1 MTDAPQRL
9 ADLSVLVFV
18 VSSMLALGMSQRLAD
33 VAAPLRRPRA
43 IVLALAVNF
52 VLSPLLAL
60 GLIKIIPL
68 QPAHATGLLLLSAAA
83 GAPFL
88 PKLAEICG
96 GNLAYSVALMLL
108 LMGASTLFMPS
119 ILPLIAP
126 GLQADPWTVA
136 RPLLVFMLLPLGV
149 GFALALGAAGASW
162 LERLLVFVRR
172 LSNLALVLLVV
183 LFIGLNLKTLLGTF
197 GSFAIATYA
206 LYLFAVMAA
215 AYLLGAADAPT
226 RNVFALAAGCRNL
239 AAALVIA
246 RANSD
251 DPAVT
256 VMLIVAF
263 AVSLVVL
270 LGFARAVRPTVRQ

>member
-1 MTDAPQRL
+1 MTGSLQRL

-18 VSSMLALGMSQRLAD
+18 VSSMLAMGMSQRFAS
-33 VAAPLRRPRA
+33 VIAPLRRPLPV
-43 IVLALAVNF
+43 VLALVVNF
-52 VLSPLLAL
+52 ALSPLLAL
-60 GLIKIIPL
+60 ALSRIIPL
-68 QPAHATGLLLLSAAA
+68 QPAHAAGLLLLSAAA

-88 PKLAEICG
+88 PRLAEFCG
-96 GNLAYSVALMLL
+96 GNLPYSLALMLL
-108 LMGASTLFMPS
+108 LMGGSTIFMPLA
-119 ILPLIAP
+119 LPLLVP
-126 GLQADPWTVA
+126 EMNADPWAIA
-136 RPLLVFMLLPLGV
+136 RPLLLFMLIPLGI
-149 GFALALGAAGASW
+149 GFALVLAGASW
-162 LERLLVFVRR
+162 MNRLLTFVRA
-172 LSNLALVLLVV
+172 LSNLSLVLLVV

-197 GSFAIATYA
+197 GSFAIATYTV
-206 LYLFAVMAA
+206 YLLAIMTA

-226 RNVFALAAGCRNL
+226 RNVFALGAGCRNL

-270 LGFARAVRPTVRQ
+270 LGFARAVRRIPQ

>member
-1 MTDAPQRL
+1 MTGSLQRL

-18 VSSMLALGMSQRLAD
+18 VSSMLAMGMSQRFAS
-33 VAAPLRRPRA
+33 VIAPLRRPLPV
-43 IVLALAVNF
+43 VLALVVNF
-52 VLSPLLAL
+52 ALSPLLAL
-60 GLIKIIPL
+60 ALSRIIPL
-68 QPAHATGLLLLSAAA
+68 QPAHAAGLLLLSAAA

-88 PKLAEICG
+88 PRLAEFCG
-96 GNLAYSVALMLL
+96 GNLPYSLALMLL
-108 LMGASTLFMPS
+108 LMGGSTIFMPLA
-119 ILPLIAP
+119 LPLLVP
-126 GLQADPWTVA
+126 EMDADPWAIA
-136 RPLLVFMLLPLGV
+136 RPLLLFMLIPLGI
-149 GFALALGAAGASW
+149 GFALVLAGASW
-162 LERLLVFVRR
+162 MNRLLTFVRA
-172 LSNLALVLLVV
+172 LSNLSLVLLVV

-197 GSFAIATYA
+197 GSFAIATYTV
-206 LYLFAVMAA
+206 YLLAIMTA

-226 RNVFALAAGCRNL
+226 RNVFALGAGCRNL

-270 LGFARAVRPTVRQ
+270 LGFARAVRRIPQ

>member
-1 MTDAPQRL
+1 MTGSLQRL

-18 VSSMLALGMSQRLAD
+18 VSSMLAMGMSQRFAS
-33 VAAPLRRPRA
+33 VIAPLRRPLPV
-43 IVLALAVNF
+43 VLALVVNF
-52 VLSPLLAL
+52 ALSPLLAL
-60 GLIKIIPL
+60 ALSRIIPL
-68 QPAHATGLLLLSAAA
+68 QPAHAAGLLLLSAAA

-88 PKLAEICG
+88 PKLAEFCG
-96 GNLAYSVALMLL
+96 GNLPYSLALMLL
-108 LMGASTLFMPS
+108 LMGGSTIFMPLA
-119 ILPLIAP
+119 LPLLVP
-126 GLQADPWTVA
+126 EMDADPWTIA
-136 RPLLVFMLLPLGV
+136 RPLLLFMLIPLGI
-149 GFALALGAAGASW
+149 GFALVLAGASW
-162 LERLLVFVRR
+162 MDRLLTFVRA
-172 LSNLALVLLVV
+172 LSNLSLVLLVV

-197 GSFAIATYA
+197 GSFAIATYTV
-206 LYLFAVMAA
+206 YLLAIMTA

-226 RNVFALAAGCRNL
+226 RNVFALGAGCRNL

-270 LGFARAVRPTVRQ
+270 LGFARVVRRIPQ

>member
-1 MTDAPQRL
+1 MTGSLQRL

-18 VSSMLALGMSQRLAD
+18 VSSMLAMGMSQRFAS
-33 VAAPLRRPRA
+33 VIAPLRRPLPV
-43 IVLALAVNF
+43 VLALVVNF
-52 VLSPLLAL
+52 ALSPLLAL
-60 GLIKIIPL
+60 ALSRIIPL
-68 QPAHATGLLLLSAAA
+68 QPAHAAGLLLLSAAA

-88 PKLAEICG
+88 PRLAEFCG
-96 GNLAYSVALMLL
+96 GNLPYSLALMLL
-108 LMGASTLFMPS
+108 LMGGSTIFMPLA
-119 ILPLIAP
+119 LPLLVP
-126 GLQADPWTVA
+126 EMDADPWTIA
-136 RPLLVFMLLPLGV
+136 RPLLLFMLIPLGI
-149 GFALALGAAGASW
+149 GFALVLAGASW
-162 LERLLVFVRR
+162 MNRLLTFVRA
-172 LSNLALVLLVV
+172 LSNLSLVLLVV

-197 GSFAIATYA
+197 GSFAIATYTV
-206 LYLFAVMAA
+206 YLLAIMTA

-226 RNVFALAAGCRNL
+226 RNVFALGAGCRNL

-270 LGFARAVRPTVRQ
+270 LGFARAVRRIPQ

>member
-1 MTDAPQRL
+1 MTGSLQRL
-9 ADLSVLVFV
+9 ADLSILVFV
-18 VSSMLALGMSQRLAD
+18 VSSMLAMGMSQRFAS
-33 VAAPLRRPRA
+33 VIAPLRRPLPV
-43 IVLALAVNF
+43 VLALVVNF
-52 VLSPLLAL
+52 ALSPLLAL
-60 GLIKIIPL
+60 ALTRIIPL
-68 QPAHATGLLLLSAAA
+68 QPAHAAGLLLLSAAA

-88 PKLAEICG
+88 PRLAEFCG
-96 GNLAYSVALMLL
+96 GNLPYSLALMLL
-108 LMGASTLFMPS
+108 LMGGSTIFMPLA
-119 ILPLIAP
+119 LPLLVP
-126 GLQADPWTVA
+126 EMEADPWAIA
-136 RPLLVFMLLPLGV
+136 RPLLLFMLIPLGI
-149 GFALALGAAGASW
+149 GFALVLVGASW
-162 LERLLVFVRR
+162 MNRLLTFVRAV
-172 LSNLALVLLVV
+172 SNLSLVLLVV

-270 LGFARAVRPTVRQ
+270 LGFARAVRPTARQ

>member
-1 MTDAPQRL
+1 MTGSLQRL

-18 VSSMLALGMSQRLAD
+18 VSSMLAMGMSQRFAS
-33 VAAPLRRPRA
+33 VIAPLRRPLPV
-43 IVLALAVNF
+43 VLALVVNF
-52 VLSPLLAL
+52 ALSPLLAL
-60 GLIKIIPL
+60 ALTRIIPL
-68 QPAHATGLLLLSAAA
+68 QPAHAAGLLLLSAAA

-88 PKLAEICG
+88 PRLAEFCG
-96 GNLAYSVALMLL
+96 GNLPYSLALMLL
-108 LMGASTLFMPS
+108 LMGGSTIFMPLA
-119 ILPLIAP
+119 LPLLVP
-126 GLQADPWTVA
+126 EMDADPWTIA
-136 RPLLVFMLLPLGV
+136 RPLLLFMLIPLGI
-149 GFALALGAAGASW
+149 GFALVLAGASW
-162 LERLLVFVRR
+162 MDRLLTFVRA
-172 LSNLALVLLVV
+172 LSNLSLVLLVV

-197 GSFAIATYA
+197 GSFAIATYTV
-206 LYLFAVMAA
+206 YLLAIMTA

-226 RNVFALAAGCRNL
+226 RNVFALGAGCRNL

-270 LGFARAVRPTVRQ
+270 LGFARAVRRIPQ

>member
-1 MTDAPQRL
+1 MTDALQRL

-18 VSSMLALGMSQRLAD
+18 VGSMLAMGMSQRLAE
-33 VAAPLRRPRA
+33 VAAPMRRPLT
-43 IVLALAVNF
+43 IVLALVVNF

-60 GLIKIIPL
+60 ALIRIIPL
-68 QPAHATGLLLLSAAA
+68 QAAHATGLLLLSAAA

-96 GNLAYSVALMLL
+96 GNLAYSVALMML
-108 LMGASTLFMPS
+108 LMGGSTLFMPS
-119 ILPLIAP
+119 VLPLIAP
-126 GLQADPWTVA
+126 GLQTDPWAVA
-136 RPLLVFMLLPLGV
+136 KPLLVLMLIPLGI
-149 GFALALGAAGASW
+149 GFALALAGASW
-162 LERLLVFVRR
+162 LEHLLAFVRR

-183 LFIGLNLKTLLGTF
+183 LLIGLNLKTLLGTL
-197 GSFAIATYA
+197 GSFAVATYTV
-206 LYLFAVMAA
+206 YLLAIMTA

-226 RNVFALAAGCRNL
+226 RNVFALGAGCRNVP
-239 AAALVIA
+239 AALVIA

-263 AVSLVVL
+263 VVTLVVL
-270 LGFARAVRPTVRQ
+270 LVLARAMRAGA

>member
-1 MTDAPQRL
+1 MTGSLQRL

-18 VSSMLALGMSQRLAD
+18 VSSMLAMGMSQRFAS
-33 VAAPLRRPRA
+33 VIAPLRRPLPV
-43 IVLALAVNF
+43 VLALVVNF
-52 VLSPLLAL
+52 ALSPLLAL
-60 GLIKIIPL
+60 ALSRIIPL
-68 QPAHATGLLLLSAAA
+68 QPAHAAGLLLLSAAA

-88 PKLAEICG
+88 PKLAEFCG
-96 GNLAYSVALMLL
+96 GNLPYSLALMLL
-108 LMGASTLFMPS
+108 LMGASTIFMPLA
-119 ILPLIAP
+119 LPLLVP
-126 GLQADPWTVA
+126 EMDADPWAIA
-136 RPLLVFMLLPLGV
+136 RPLLLFMLIPLGI
-149 GFALALGAAGASW
+149 GFALVRAGASW
-162 LERLLVFVRR
+162 MNRLLTFVRAV
-172 LSNLALVLLVV
+172 SNLSLVLLVV

-197 GSFAIATYA
+197 GSFAIATYTV
-206 LYLFAVMAA
+206 YLLAIMTA

-226 RNVFALAAGCRNL
+226 RNVFALGAGCRNL

-270 LGFARAVRPTVRQ
+270 LGFARAVRWIPQ

>member
-1 MTDAPQRL
+1 MTDALQRL

-18 VSSMLALGMSQRLAD
+18 VSSMLAMGMSQRLAE
-33 VAAPLRRPRA
+33 VVAPLRRPLT
-43 IVLALAVNF
+43 IVLALVVNF

-60 GLIKIIPL
+60 ALIRIVPL

-96 GNLAYSVALMLL
+96 GNLAYSVALMML
-108 LMGASTLFMPS
+108 LMLGSTLFMPS
-119 ILPLIAP
+119 VLPLIAP
-126 GLQADPWTVA
+126 GLQTDPWAVA
-136 RPLLVFMLLPLGV
+136 RPLLVLMLIPLGI
-149 GFALALGAAGASW
+149 GFALALVGASW
-162 LERLLVFVRR
+162 LERLLAFVRR

-183 LFIGLNLKTLLGTF
+183 LLIGLNLKTVLGTL
-197 GSFAIATYA
+197 GSFAVATYTVYLLA
-206 LYLFAVMAA
+206 LMTA

-226 RNVFALAAGCRNL
+226 RNVFALGAGCRNVP
-239 AAALVIA
+239 AALVIA

-263 AVSLVVL
+263 VVTLVAL
-270 LGFARAVRPTVRQ
+270 LALARVMRTGASK